1 MFTRQ
6 SNSIAGAPRWRQQ
19 RINGARHARHESRA
33 ASAAAPTAADLYAE
47 RWLTK
52 RQLAKH
58 LQATPR
64 WVEAQ
69 QRLGL
74 PFLRMGG
81 MNRYRASEV
90 EAWLREHDTSIAG
103 GA

>member
-1 MFTRQ
+1 MRARQ
-6 SNSIAGAPRWRQQ
+6 STTFAGASRWRQQ
-19 RINGARHARHESRA
+19 RINGARYASHASRA
-33 ASAAAPTAADLYAE
+33 AGAAALAADLCTE

-52 RQLAKH
+52 PQLANH
-58 LQATPR
+58 LQVTPR

-74 PFLRMGG
+74 PFIRMGG

-90 EAWLREHDTSIAG
+90 ETWLREHHTATAG
-103 GA
+103 SR